1 MACTVVPQVYKRQY
15 YGATCTSDNRP
26 LLPAVLPQPP
36 ATNFVKVEADKKV
49 VTQEVAEDTSQYRK
63 SWVTC
68 WPNTHKHKMQRCWSN
83 SHNCLHGCSYTEIDV
98 SDVDDSPLGNV
109 GISLTL

>member
-1 MACTVVPQVYKRQY
+1 M
-15 YGATCTSDNRP
+15 
-26 LLPAVLPQPP
+26 PQPP
-36 ATNFVKVEADKKV
+36 ITNLVKVEADKKL

-68 WPNTHKHKMQRCWSN
+68 WPNTHNHKMQRCWSN

-109 GISLTL
+109 DISLTL